1 MSQLEKIYGLHA
13 VEALLRHHPKRVKQ
27 VWLAEGR
34 GDPRVQVLI
43 ELAAQARVS
52 VGQCERREMD
62 AWVEGVHQGV
72 VADVSPSQVWGEAM
86 LDELLDRAEGPPL
99 LLVLD
104 GVTDPHNLG
113 ACLRTADAAGA
124 LAVIVPKDKSATL
137 NATVRKVACGAAEV
151 IPLVAVTNLA
161 RTLEKLQ
168 QKGLWVVGTAGEAEQ
183 SLYAQ
188 DLTGPIVL
196 VMGAEGR
203 GMRRL
208 TREHCDYLV
217 RLPMAGSVSSLN
229 VSVATGVCLF
239 EALRQRGRGAATDRY
254 RTAPSGS
261 FGNRLTFLW
270 SIAVTGWFA
279 G

>member
-1 MSQLEKIYGLHA
+1 MSDLEKVYGLHA

-34 GDPRVQVLI
+34 DNPRVQALV
-43 ELAAQARVS
+43 ELAGQSKVR

-72 VADVSPSQVWGEAM
+72 VADVSPSQVWGDAM
-86 LDELLDRAEGPPL
+86 LEELLDRTEGAPL

-124 LAVIVPKDKSATL
+124 LAVIIPKDKSATL

-168 QKGLWVVGTAGEAEQ
+168 QRGLWVVGTAGEADKEI
-183 SLYAQ
+183 YDQ
-188 DLTGPIVL
+188 DLRGPIVL
-196 VMGAEGR
+196 VMGAEGK

-208 TREHCDYLV
+208 TREHCDFLV
-217 RLPMAGSVSSLN
+217 KLPMAGSVSSLN
-229 VSVATGVCLF
+229 VSVASGVCLF
-239 EALRQRGRGAATDRY
+239 EALRQR
-254 RTAPSGS
+254 RTSS
-261 FGNRLTFLW
+261 V
-270 SIAVTGWFA
+270 S
-279 G
+279 

>member
-1 MSQLEKIYGLHA
+1 MMQLEKIYGVHA

-34 GDPRVQVLI
+34 NDPRVQNL
-43 ELAAQARVS
+43 LALAGEARVA

-86 LDELLDRAEGPPL
+86 LEELLDRAEGPPL

-161 RTLEKLQ
+161 RSLEKLQ
-168 QKGLWVVGTAGEAEQ
+168 QRGLWVVGTAGEAEQ
-183 SLYAQ
+183 EIYEH
-188 DLTGPIVL
+188 DLTGPTVL
-196 VMGAEGR
+196 IMGAEGK

-217 RLPMAGSVSSLN
+217 KLPMAGSVSSLN

-239 EALRQRGRGAATDRY
+239 EALRQRSRKNK
-254 RTAPSGS
+254 P
-261 FGNRLTFLW
+261 
-270 SIAVTGWFA
+270 
-279 G
+279 

>member
-1 MSQLEKIYGLHA
+1 M
-13 VEALLRHHPKRVKQ
+13 EALLRHHPKRVKQ
-27 VWLAEGR
+27 IWLAEGR
-34 GDPRVQVLI
+34 SDPRVQVLI
-43 ELAAQARVS
+43 DLAAQNRVS
-52 VGQCERREMD
+52 VGQAERREMD

-86 LDELLDRAEGPPL
+86 LDELLDRTEGAPL
-99 LLVLD
+99 ILVLD

-137 NATVRKVACGAAEV
+137 TPTVRKVACGAAEV

-168 QKGLWVVGTAGEAEQ
+168 QRGLWVVGTAGEAEQ
-183 SLYAQ
+183 ELYQQ
-188 DLTGPIVL
+188 DLTGPTIL
-196 VMGAEGR
+196 IMGAEGK

-239 EALRQRGRGAATDRY
+239 EAMRQRSAKAA
-254 RTAPSGS
+254 AKK
-261 FGNRLTFLW
+261 
-270 SIAVTGWFA
+270 
-279 G
+279 

>member
-188 DLTGPIVL
+188 DLTGPIVV

-239 EALRQRGRGAATDRY
+239 EALRQRGRGAATD
-254 RTAPSGS
+254 
-261 FGNRLTFLW
+261 
-270 SIAVTGWFA
+270 
-279 G
+279 

>member
-1 MSQLEKIYGLHA
+1 MSDLEKIYGVHA

-27 VWLAEGR
+27 VWLAESR
-34 GDPRVQVLI
+34 QDPRIQALLA
-43 ELAAQARVS
+43 LAAESRVS
-52 VGQCERREMD
+52 VGNCERREMD

-72 VADVSPSQVWGEAM
+72 VAEVSPSQVWGEAM
-86 LDELLDRAEGPPL
+86 LEELLDRSEGVPL

-168 QKGLWVVGTAGEAEQ
+168 QRGLWLGGTAGEAEQ
-183 SLYAQ
+183 ELYQQ
-188 DLTGPIVL
+188 DMTGPTVL
-196 VMGAEGR
+196 VMGAEGK

-229 VSVATGVCLF
+229 VSVAAGVCLF
-239 EALRQRGRGAATDRY
+239 EAVRQR
-254 RTAPSGS
+254 
-261 FGNRLTFLW
+261 
-270 SIAVTGWFA
+270 A
-279 G
+279 GKQK

>member
-1 MSQLEKIYGLHA
+1 MSQLEKIYGIHA

-34 GDPRVQVLI
+34 SDPRVQTLI
-43 ELAAQARVS
+43 TLADESRVP
-52 VGQCERREMD
+52 VGNAERREMD
-62 AWVEGVHQGV
+62 VWVEGVHQGV

-86 LDELLDRAEGPPL
+86 LNELLDRTEGAPL
-99 LLVLD
+99 ILVLD

-137 NATVRKVACGAAEV
+137 TPTVRKVACGAAEV

-161 RTLEKLQ
+161 ATLKKLQ
-168 QKGLWVVGTAGEAEQ
+168 QRGLWIVGTAGEAEQ
-183 SLYAQ
+183 ELYEQ
-188 DLTGPIVL
+188 DMTGPTIL
-196 VMGAEGR
+196 IMGAEGK

-239 EALRQRGRGAATDRY
+239 EAQRQRGAKAK
-254 RTAPSGS
+254 ASS
-261 FGNRLTFLW
+261 KKK
-270 SIAVTGWFA
+270 
-279 G
+279 

>member
-1 MSQLEKIYGLHA
+1 MSDLERVYGVHA

-27 VWLAEGR
+27 IWLAEKR
-34 GDPRVQVLI
+34 NDPRVQALI
-43 ELAAQARVS
+43 ELAGQSRIP
-52 VGQCERREMD
+52 VGLAERRELD

-72 VADVSPSQVWGEAM
+72 VAEVSPSQVWGEAM

-151 IPLVAVTNLA
+151 VPLVAVTNLA
-161 RTLEKLQ
+161 RTLAKLQ
-168 QKGLWVVGTAGEAEQ
+168 QRGLWVVGTAGEAELE
-183 SLYAQ
+183 LYEH
-188 DLTGPIVL
+188 DMTGQTIL
-196 VMGAEGR
+196 IMGAEGK

-239 EALRQRGRGAATDRY
+239 EALRQRRGK
-254 RTAPSGS
+254 
-261 FGNRLTFLW
+261 
-270 SIAVTGWFA
+270 TGKSA
-279 G
+279 

>member
-72 VADVSPSQVWGEAM
+72 VAEVSPSQVWGEAM
-86 LDELLDRAEGPPL
+86 LDELLARAEGPPL

-239 EALRQRGRGAATDRY
+239 EALRQRGRGAATD
-254 RTAPSGS
+254 
-261 FGNRLTFLW
+261 
-270 SIAVTGWFA
+270 
-279 G
+279 

>member
-1 MSQLEKIYGLHA
+1 MSDLEKIYGVHA

-27 VWLAEGR
+27 VWLAESR
-34 GDPRVQVLI
+34 QDPRIQALLA
-43 ELAAQARVS
+43 LAAESRVS
-52 VGQCERREMD
+52 VGNCERREMD

-72 VADVSPSQVWGEAM
+72 VAEVSPSQVWGEAM
-86 LDELLDRAEGPPL
+86 LEELLDRSEGVPL

-168 QKGLWVVGTAGEAEQ
+168 QRGLWLVGTAGEADQE
-183 SLYAQ
+183 LYQQ
-188 DLTGPIVL
+188 DMTGPTGL
-196 VMGAEGR
+196 GMGAEGK

-229 VSVATGVCLF
+229 VSVAAGVCLF
-239 EALRQRGRGAATDRY
+239 EAVRQR
-254 RTAPSGS
+254 
-261 FGNRLTFLW
+261 
-270 SIAVTGWFA
+270 A
-279 G
+279 GKPK

>member
-34 GDPRVQVLI
+34 NDPRVQTLI
-43 ELAAQARVS
+43 ALAGESRVP

-62 AWVEGVHQGV
+62 VWVEGVHQGV

-86 LDELLDRAEGPPL
+86 LDELLDRTEGAPL
-99 LLVLD
+99 ILVLD

-124 LAVIVPKDKSATL
+124 LAVLIPKDKSATL

-161 RTLEKLQ
+161 RSLEKLQ
-168 QKGLWVVGTAGEAEQ
+168 QRGLWVVGTAGEAETEI
-183 SLYAQ
+183 YDQ
-188 DLTGPIVL
+188 DLTGPTIL
-196 VMGAEGR
+196 IMGAEGR

-217 RLPMAGSVSSLN
+217 KLPMAGSVSSLN

-239 EALRQRGRGAATDRY
+239 EAMRQRR
-254 RTAPSGS
+254 
-261 FGNRLTFLW
+261 N
-270 SIAVTGWFA
+270 VKK
-279 G
+279 

>member
-1 MSQLEKIYGLHA
+1 MSLEKIYGVHA

-34 GDPRVQVLI
+34 SEPRVQALV
-43 ELAAQARVS
+43 ELATQNKVAIGQA
-52 VGQCERREMD
+52 ERREMD
-62 AWVEGVHQGV
+62 VWVEGVHQGV

-86 LDELLDRAEGPPL
+86 LDELLDRTEGAPL

-113 ACLRTADAAGA
+113 ACLRSADAAGA

-137 NATVRKVACGAAEV
+137 TPAVRKVACGAAEV

-168 QKGLWVVGTAGEAEQ
+168 QRGLWVVGTAGEAEV
-183 SLYAQ
+183 SIYDQ
-188 DLTGPIVL
+188 DLTGPTIL
-196 VMGAEGR
+196 IMGAEGK

-217 RLPMAGSVSSLN
+217 KLPMVGSVSSLN

-239 EALRQRGRGAATDRY
+239 EALRQRSVKPATKK
-254 RTAPSGS
+254 P
-261 FGNRLTFLW
+261 
-270 SIAVTGWFA
+270 
-279 G
+279 

>member
-1 MSQLEKIYGLHA
+1 MSQLEKIYGVHA

-34 GDPRVQVLI
+34 SDPRVQVLI
-43 ELAAQARVS
+43 DLAAQNRVS
-52 VGQCERREMD
+52 VGQAERREMD

-86 LDELLDRAEGPPL
+86 LDELLDRTETAPL
-99 LLVLD
+99 ILVLD

-137 NATVRKVACGAAEV
+137 TPTVRKVACGAAEV

-168 QKGLWVVGTAGEAEQ
+168 QRGLWVVGTAAEAEQ
-183 SLYAQ
+183 ELYQQ
-188 DLTGPIVL
+188 DLTGPTIL
-196 VMGAEGR
+196 IMGAEGK

-239 EALRQRGRGAATDRY
+239 EALRQRSAKAAASRK
-254 RTAPSGS
+254 
-261 FGNRLTFLW
+261 
-270 SIAVTGWFA
+270 
-279 G
+279 

>member
-86 LDELLDRAEGPPL
+86 LEELLDRADGPPL

-124 LAVIVPKDKSATL
+124 LALIVPKDKSATL

-168 QKGLWVVGTAGEAEQ
+168 QRGLWVVGTAGEAEQ
-183 SLYAQ
+183 SLYDQ

-196 VMGAEGR
+196 IMGAEGR

-239 EALRQRGRGAATDRY
+239 EALRQRKVAKAA
-254 RTAPSGS
+254 S
-261 FGNRLTFLW
+261 
-270 SIAVTGWFA
+270 
-279 G
+279 

>member
-72 VADVSPSQVWGEAM
+72 VAEVSPSQVWGEAM

-168 QKGLWVVGTAGEAEQ
+168 QKGLWIVGTAGEAEQ
-183 SLYAQ
+183 SLYEQ

-239 EALRQRGRGAATDRY
+239 EALRQRGLGQPAR
-254 RTAPSGS
+254 
-261 FGNRLTFLW
+261 
-270 SIAVTGWFA
+270 
-279 G
+279 

>member
-1 MSQLEKIYGLHA
+1 MSQLEKVYGVHA

-27 VWLAEGR
+27 LWLAESR
-34 GDPRVQVLI
+34 HDPRVQTLV
-43 ELAAQARVS
+43 ELAGQNRVP
-52 VGQCERREMD
+52 VGHKDRRELD
-62 AWVEGVHQGV
+62 EWAEGVHQGV
-72 VADVSPSQVWGEAM
+72 VAEVSPSQVWGEAM
-86 LDELLDRAEGPPL
+86 LEELLDRREGPPL

-168 QKGLWVVGTAGEAEQ
+168 QRGLWLVGTAGEAEQ
-183 SLYAQ
+183 ELYQQ
-188 DLTGPIVL
+188 DLTGPTVL
-196 VMGAEGR
+196 IMGAEGK

-208 TREHCDYLV
+208 TRDHCDYLV
-217 RLPMAGSVSSLN
+217 RLPMSGSVSSLN

-239 EALRQRGRGAATDRY
+239 EAVRQRQAKR
-254 RTAPSGS
+254 
-261 FGNRLTFLW
+261 
-270 SIAVTGWFA
+270 
-279 G
+279 

>member
-1 MSQLEKIYGLHA
+1 MSDLEKIYGVHA

-27 VWLAEGR
+27 IWLAEGR
-34 GDPRVQVLI
+34 SEPRVQTLV
-43 ELAAQARVS
+43 ELAGQNRVQIGQA
-52 VGQCERREMD
+52 ERREMD

-72 VADVSPSQVWGEAM
+72 VAEVSPSQVWGEAM
-86 LDELLDRAEGPPL
+86 LDELLERHEGPPL

-124 LAVIVPKDKSATL
+124 LAVLVPKDKSATL

-168 QKGLWVVGTAGEAEQ
+168 NRGLWIVGTAGEAEQ
-183 SLYAQ
+183 ELYEQ

-196 VMGAEGR
+196 VMGAEGK

-208 TREHCDYLV
+208 TREHCDFLV

-229 VSVATGVCLF
+229 VSVASGVCLF
-239 EALRQRGRGAATDRY
+239 EALRQRSAK
-254 RTAPSGS
+254 SVS
-261 FGNRLTFLW
+261 KK
-270 SIAVTGWFA
+270 
-279 G
+279 

>member
-27 VWLAEGR
+27 IWLADGR
-34 GDPRVQVLI
+34 SDPRVQPLL
-43 ELAAQARVS
+43 ELAGQARVA

-62 AWVEGVHQGV
+62 TWVEGVHQGV

-86 LDELLDRAEGPPL
+86 LEELLDRCEGPPL

-137 NATVRKVACGAAEV
+137 TPVVRKVACGAAEV

-161 RTLEKLQ
+161 RSLEKLQ
-168 QKGLWVVGTAGEAEQ
+168 QRGLWIVGTAGEAEQ
-183 SLYAQ
+183 ELFQQ
-188 DLTGPIVL
+188 DMTGPTVL
-196 VMGAEGR
+196 IMGAEGK

-217 RLPMAGSVSSLN
+217 KLPMAGSVSSLN
-229 VSVATGVCLF
+229 VSVATGICLF
-239 EALRQRGRGAATDRY
+239 EALRQRRSAKR
-254 RTAPSGS
+254 
-261 FGNRLTFLW
+261 
-270 SIAVTGWFA
+270 
-279 G
+279 

>member
-1 MSQLEKIYGLHA
+1 MSQLEKIYGVHA

-34 GDPRVQVLI
+34 NDPRVQPLL
-43 ELAAQARVS
+43 ELAAAARVA

-72 VADVSPSQVWGEAM
+72 VAEVSPSQVWGEAM
-86 LDELLDRAEGPPL
+86 LEELLDRTEGVPL

-161 RTLEKLQ
+161 RSLEKLQ
-168 QKGLWVVGTAGEAEQ
+168 QRGLWVVGTAGEAEQ
-183 SLYAQ
+183 QLYQQ
-188 DLTGPIVL
+188 DLTGPTVL
-196 VMGAEGR
+196 VMGAEGK

-208 TREHCDYLV
+208 TREHCDFLV
-217 RLPMAGSVSSLN
+217 KLPMAGSVSSLN

-239 EALRQRGRGAATDRY
+239 EVLRQRQ
-254 RTAPSGS
+254 
-261 FGNRLTFLW
+261 
-270 SIAVTGWFA
+270 AVGKA
-279 G
+279 

>member
-1 MSQLEKIYGLHA
+1 MSDLEKVYGLHA

-34 GDPRVQVLI
+34 GDPR
-43 ELAAQARVS
+43 AQALLQLAEQERVR

-72 VADVSPSQVWGEAM
+72 VAEVSPSQVWGDAM
-86 LDELLDRAEGPPL
+86 LDELLDRTEAQPL

-124 LAVIVPKDKSATL
+124 LAVIIPKDKSATL

-168 QKGLWVVGTAGEAEQ
+168 QRGLWVVGTAGEAEQ
-183 SLYAQ
+183 ELYDQ
-188 DLTGPIVL
+188 DLSGPIVV
-196 VMGAEGR
+196 VMGAEGK

-208 TREHCDYLV
+208 TREHCDFLV
-217 RLPMAGSVSSLN
+217 RLPMSGSVSSLN

-239 EALRQRGRGAATDRY
+239 EAMRQRRSR
-254 RTAPSGS
+254 R
-261 FGNRLTFLW
+261 
-270 SIAVTGWFA
+270 VA

>member
-1 MSQLEKIYGLHA
+1 MSSLEKIYGVHA

-27 VWLAEGR
+27 IWLAEGR
-34 GDPRVQVLI
+34 SDPRVQVLI
-43 ELAAQARVS
+43 DLAAQNRVS
-52 VGQCERREMD
+52 VGQAERREMD

-86 LDELLDRAEGPPL
+86 LDELLDRTEGAPL
-99 LLVLD
+99 ILVLD

-137 NATVRKVACGAAEV
+137 TPTVRKVACGAAEV

-168 QKGLWVVGTAGEAEQ
+168 QRGLWVVGTAGEAEQ
-183 SLYAQ
+183 ELYQQ
-188 DLTGPIVL
+188 DLTGPTIL
-196 VMGAEGR
+196 IMGAEGK

-239 EALRQRGRGAATDRY
+239 EAMRQRSAKAA
-254 RTAPSGS
+254 AKK
-261 FGNRLTFLW
+261 
-270 SIAVTGWFA
+270 
-279 G
+279 

>member
-1 MSQLEKIYGLHA
+1 MSQLEKIYGVHA

-27 VWLAEGR
+27 IWLAEGR
-34 GDPRVQVLI
+34 SEPRVQTLV
-43 ELAAQARVS
+43 ELANENRVAIGQA
-52 VGQCERREMD
+52 ERREMD

-72 VADVSPSQVWGEAM
+72 VAEVSPSQVWGEAM
-86 LDELLDRAEGPPL
+86 LDELLDRTEGAPL

-113 ACLRTADAAGA
+113 ACLRSADAAGA

-137 NATVRKVACGAAEV
+137 TPVVRKVACGAAEV

-168 QKGLWVVGTAGEAEQ
+168 QRGLWVVGTAGEAEV
-183 SLYAQ
+183 SLYDQ
-188 DLTGPIVL
+188 DLTGPTIL
-196 VMGAEGR
+196 IMGAEGK

-217 RLPMAGSVSSLN
+217 KLPMAGSVSSLN

-239 EALRQRGRGAATDRY
+239 EAMRQRGAKAA
-254 RTAPSGS
+254 AKKS
-261 FGNRLTFLW
+261 
-270 SIAVTGWFA
+270 
-279 G
+279 

>member
-1 MSQLEKIYGLHA
+1 MSQLEKIYGVHA

-27 VWLAEGR
+27 VWLSEGR
-34 GDPRVQVLI
+34 SEPRLQPLL
-43 ELAAQARVS
+43 ELASQNRVS
-52 VGQCERREMD
+52 VGQAERRELD

-86 LDELLDRAEGPPL
+86 LDELLDRTEGAPL

-124 LAVIVPKDKSATL
+124 TAVIIPKDKSATL
-137 NATVRKVACGAAEV
+137 TPVVRKVACGAAEV
-151 IPLVAVTNLA
+151 MPLVAVTNLA

-168 QKGLWVVGTAGEAEQ
+168 QRGLWVVGTAGEAEKEIYQ
-183 SLYAQ
+183 Q
-188 DLTGPIVL
+188 DLTGPLIMI
-196 VMGAEGR
+196 MGAEGK

-208 TREHCDYLV
+208 TREHCDHLV
-217 RLPMAGSVSSLN
+217 KLPMGGSVSSLN

-239 EALRQRGRGAATDRY
+239 EAVRQRGVAKKR
-254 RTAPSGS
+254 
-261 FGNRLTFLW
+261 
-270 SIAVTGWFA
+270 
-279 G
+279 

>member
-1 MSQLEKIYGLHA
+1 MSGLEKIYGVHA

-34 GDPRVQVLI
+34 SDPRVQVI
-43 ELAAQARVS
+43 TDLAAEARVR

-86 LDELLDRAEGPPL
+86 LEELLDRTEGAPL

-113 ACLRTADAAGA
+113 ACMRTADAAGA

-151 IPLVAVTNLA
+151 LPLVAVTNLA
-161 RTLEKLQ
+161 RTLEKLRQ
-168 QKGLWVVGTAGEAEQ
+168 RGLWTVGTAGEAEQ
-183 SLYAQ
+183 ELYQQ
-188 DLTGPIVL
+188 DLTGPTIL
-196 VMGAEGR
+196 IMGAEGA

-208 TREHCDYLV
+208 TREHCDFLV
-217 RLPMAGSVSSLN
+217 KLPMAGSVSSLN
-229 VSVATGVCLF
+229 VSVATGICLF
-239 EALRQRGRGAATDRY
+239 EAVRQRGAKAAGKR
-254 RTAPSGS
+254 
-261 FGNRLTFLW
+261 
-270 SIAVTGWFA
+270 
-279 G
+279 

>member
-1 MSQLEKIYGLHA
+1 MSDLERVYGLHA

-34 GDPRVQVLI
+34 GDPRVRVLV
-43 ELAAQARVS
+43 ELAEQSKVR

-72 VADVSPSQVWGEAM
+72 VAEVSPSQVWGEAM
-86 LDELLDRAEGPPL
+86 LEELLDRADGPPL

-124 LAVIVPKDKSATL
+124 LAVIMPKDKAATL

-161 RTLEKLQ
+161 RSLEKLQ
-168 QKGLWVVGTAGEAEQ
+168 QRGLWVVGTAGEAEQ
-183 SLYAQ
+183 VIYAQ
-188 DLTGPIVL
+188 DLTGPTVL
-196 VMGAEGR
+196 VMGAEGK

-208 TREHCDYLV
+208 TREHCDFLV

-239 EALRQRGRGAATDRY
+239 EALRQRQ
-254 RTAPSGS
+254 
-261 FGNRLTFLW
+261 
-270 SIAVTGWFA
+270 AVTPRG
-279 G
+279 

>member
-1 MSQLEKIYGLHA
+1 MSQLEKIYGVHA

-34 GDPRVQVLI
+34 NDPRVQVLLG
-43 ELAAQARVS
+43 LAAEARVS

-86 LDELLDRAEGPPL
+86 LEELLDRAEGPPL

-161 RTLEKLQ
+161 RSLEKLQ
-168 QKGLWVVGTAGEAEQ
+168 QRGLWVVGTAGEAEMEI
-183 SLYAQ
+183 YDH
-188 DLTGPIVL
+188 DLTGPTVL
-196 VMGAEGR
+196 IMGAEGK

-217 RLPMAGSVSSLN
+217 KLPMAGSVSSLN

-239 EALRQRGRGAATDRY
+239 EALRQRSSRKR
-254 RTAPSGS
+254 
-261 FGNRLTFLW
+261 
-270 SIAVTGWFA
+270 
-279 G
+279 